1 MVVIIPTL
9 VGLILLTLTG
19 FIIFSYR
26 NYKNR
31 FNVKYNPLNMF
42 PYELNYDAS
51 FKDNFF
57 GNLFLIFTSLISIVF
72 YVLIIKSSTNGFII
86 LLAISGMLMSILL
99 SVIPLLP
106 LTFLKTHLLMDV
118 LFFIS
123 VLVSILS
130 NALIALRYYQTWL
143 TSDGNP
149 SLVLMIIY
157 FASGGIYLLFLLN
170 PKISLWTKME
180 KVDNSDGSSYYK
192 RPKLFSLAYTE
203 WLSYIFYLLSIS
215 CTLISFIAKI
225 L

>member
-1 MVVIIPTL
+1 MVVIVPTL

-19 FIIFSYR
+19 FIVFSFK

-42 PYELNYDAS
+42 PYELNFDAS

-86 LLAISGMLMSILL
+86 LLAVSGMLMSVLFSI
-99 SVIPLLP
+99 VPLLP
-106 LTFLKTHLLMDV
+106 LTYLKTHLIIDV

-143 TSDGNP
+143 DNL
-149 SLVLMIIY
+149 SLSLMII
-157 FASGGIYLLFLLN
+157 FFVFGGIYLLFLLN
-170 PKISLWTKME
+170 PKISLWSKME
-180 KVDNSDGSSYYK
+180 KVDNSDGSCYYK
-192 RPKLFSLAYTE
+192 RPKLFPLAYTE
-203 WLSYIFYLLSIS
+203 WISYVFYLLSII
-215 CTLISFIAKI
+215 CTLVSFIAKI

>member
-1 MVVIIPTL
+1 MQVIIPTL
-9 VGLILLTLTG
+9 VGLIFLTFIG
-19 FIIFSYR
+19 FIVISFN
-26 NYKNR
+26 NYKRR

-42 PYELNYDAS
+42 PYELNFDAS

-86 LLAISGMLMSILL
+86 LLAVSGFLMSILF
-99 SVIPLLP
+99 SIIPLLP
-106 LTFLKTHLLMDV
+106 LTYLKTHLIIDV

-143 TSDGNP
+143 NSENNP

-157 FASGGIYLLFLLN
+157 FAFGGIYLLFLFN
-170 PKISLWTKME
+170 PKISLWAKME

-192 RPKLFSLAYTE
+192 RPKLFPLAYTE
-203 WLSYIFYLLSIS
+203 WISYIFYLISIGF
-215 CTLISFIAKI
+215 TLISFVAKI
-225 L
+225 M